1 VTRRTAS
8 PRPWAVAW
16 AAIVCA
22 GIAGCRERAPDATGP
37 GEPPGAASPARAL
50 PGAPVAPAP
59 PARPR
64 ILYPSAPG
72 SFVDLVAGARHGVVA
87 IRAGAPIKSGPAA
100 MFPGAPEATADV
112 ALGTGFLI
120 ERSEMG
126 GGDSDG
132 SAGGSA
138 GGTGRTAPRGIDAHG
153 AFVLTNDHIAAAAP
167 ELRVVLADRSE
178 VPARLV
184 GRDTRLDLA
193 LLSVDASHATPPP
206 LALGNSDELQVG
218 EWLVVLGDPFGD
230 EVSAAVGVVSA
241 TGRDAGSLVAG
252 GALGLRTFIQTDARI
267 HRGNSGGPVLD
278 TAGQVVGVAVATG
291 DRPGELSFAI
301 PIDRFKE
308 VVDAMRDAGQVAR
321 SWLGARV
328 QPVDAERAQA
338 AGLPGPSGA
347 LVTEVRAGSPA
358 ATAGLRV
365 GDILLSWGDRQA
377 DPRSLPGIVSQAP
390 AGRAVHVAIWRDRAR
405 VDATVVPQ
413 KMPE

>member
-1 VTRRTAS
+1 MTRRTAS
-8 PRPWAVAW
+8 SLPGSRAPGASVAW

-22 GIAGCRERAPDATGP
+22 GLAGCRERAPDAPGAGELPGP
-37 GEPPGAASPARAL
+37 AAPAGAVPGAAT
-50 PGAPVAPAP
+50 PVAPAP

-120 ERSEMG
+120 ERSG
-126 GGDSDG
+126 V
-132 SAGGSA
+132 
-138 GGTGRTAPRGIDAHG
+138 
-153 AFVLTNDHIAAAAP
+153 FVLTNDHIAAAAP
-167 ELRVVLADRSE
+167 ELRVVLPDRSE

-193 LLSVDASHATPPP
+193 LLAVDAPQLAP

-252 GALGLRTFIQTDARI
+252 GALGLRTFLQTDARI

-301 PIDRFKE
+301 PINRFKE
-308 VVDAMRDAGQVAR
+308 VVDALRDTGRVAR

-328 QPVDAERAQA
+328 QPVDAERAQT
-338 AGLPGPSGA
+338 AGLPGPTGA

-365 GDILLSWGDRQA
+365 GDILLQWGDREA
-377 DPRSLPGIVSQAP
+377 DPRSLPGIVAQAP
-390 AGRAVHVAIWRDRAR
+390 AGRPVHVAIWRDRAR

-413 KMPE
+413 KMPSE